1 MALFY
6 HNYAILSTVNTMQI
20 EIGGNPHESSQ
31 ADRASKNEKHYKLRF
46 LPLFEEDLNEIV
58 DYITHRLK
66 NPIAADALVSDVQTA
81 IRNRLS
87 CAEAFEQYHS
97 AKERQYPYYRI
108 TVRNYTIF
116 YVVIDDVMEVRRIIY
131 SRRDIK
137 CQI

>member
-1 MALFY
+1 M
-6 HNYAILSTVNTMQI
+6 
-20 EIGGNPHESSQ
+20 
-31 ADRASKNEKHYKLRF
+31 NEKYYKLRF

-58 DYITHRLK
+58 DYITNRLK

-87 CAEAFEQYHS
+87 CVKALEQYHS

-137 CQI
+137 HQI